1 MPHSQQSGFEFITG
15 SKGAEVRNAFL
26 LRGRVRNATHRG
38 GETLP
43 PTDALVAPYHRSQCK
58 QMVGSTSVPFASSF
72 APDRRSFLVIPMSTS
87 PSSSP
92 AKAAV
97 EPPSGTCRRW
107 RHLAARVFTAPACV
121 EPAMFASS
129 TQTQVMLQLTDW
141 RTSSEFDQS
150 SSRGQKHDL
159 ALDVPASGSFMGPP
173 RIRQRE
179 RAVDGDAHGARIE
192 QTPQFCELWT
202 V

>member
-1 MPHSQQSGFEFITG
+1 MPRIVAVRRCRPQMPSLRHTIVFSANRWWAAHPCHSHR
-15 SKGAEVRNAFL
+15 A
-26 LRGRVRNATHRG
+26 LRR
-38 GETLP
+38 
-43 PTDALVAPYHRSQCK
+43 TDL
-58 QMVGSTSVPFASSF
+58 
-72 APDRRSFLVIPMSTS
+72 SFLAIPMSTS

-97 EPPSGTCRRW
+97 EPPSGTCRPW
-107 RHLAARVFTAPACV
+107 RHLTARVFTAPACV